1 MRKSV
6 ISGWARDDVPSGE
19 SMIASSYST
28 HSKDARR
35 GEGEDARQDGSA
47 ASAGAQIGSWGAIHA
62 ALSIRRGGPLR
73 SLSLRV
79 TRSEGCQRI
88 GVHVDTLRL
97 LHPPFLRRGDRL
109 IAIPTAECS
118 WRVDWGNTNV
128 VHRGA
133 SGDRPAVT
141 LVERLV
147 MSIQYNTALVVC
159 LSCPIGLPFF
169 ALLSHNR
176 LSAVGKRAPRHL
188 FVKELHRVL
197 TLTLTCTGSGS
208 PAPLSS
214 R

>member
-6 ISGWARDDVPSGE
+6 ISGWARDDVSSGE
-19 SMIASSYST
+19 SMIAPSYST
-28 HSKDARR
+28 HGKDARR

-79 TRSEGCQRI
+79 TQSEGCQRI

-147 MSIQYNTALVVC
+147 MSIQT
-159 LSCPIGLPFF
+159 
-169 ALLSHNR
+169 
-176 LSAVGKRAPRHL
+176 
-188 FVKELHRVL
+188 
-197 TLTLTCTGSGS
+197 T
-208 PAPLSS
+208 PLSS
-214 R
+214 YLFHAQSDCHSSPCYLITDSRPSAKGRLDVYS